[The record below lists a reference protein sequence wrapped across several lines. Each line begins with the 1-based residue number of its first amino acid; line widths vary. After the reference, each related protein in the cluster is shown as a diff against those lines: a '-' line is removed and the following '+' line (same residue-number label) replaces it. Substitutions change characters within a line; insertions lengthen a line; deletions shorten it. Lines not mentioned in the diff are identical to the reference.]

1 MAITIWGRLDQFQD
15 HGFNVTYNTKGDSNC
30 QFSATSYLLNEIG
43 LHTSLRILRQNVF
56 EYLLHNLTNNVC
68 QHLELFVGRP
78 WQIYRSEME
87 QDETYGDQITSQAFS
102 NIYNIQICVLS
113 TLGVGADVDIQPQ
126 VDSSDNVQNYQQ
138 VFLGH
143 CAEGQGEHYVALSE
157 ELEDHIDFICIHND
171 FVRCEAQADEST
183 TDKSPDWRNLPD

>member
-68 QHLELFVGRP
+68 QHLELFVGRL

-87 QDETYGDQITSQAFS
+87 RDG
-102 NIYNIQICVLS
+102 
-113 TLGVGADVDIQPQ
+113 TLGTRLLHRHFLIYTIFRFVCYQHLAYVQTLT
-126 VDSSDNVQNYQQ
+126 SSHRLIAVIMCKIINKFSLAIVLRVKVN
-138 VFLGH
+138 
-143 CAEGQGEHYVALSE
+143 
-157 ELEDHIDFICIHND
+157 I
-171 FVRCEAQADEST
+171 T
-183 TDKSPDWRNLPD
+183 